1 MIGAAGREER
11 RPEAASAG
19 MRWRQGGRRGGGR
32 ESGGGE
38 DRDEAA
44 EEGHGRGGVDGEGGE
59 EVAARPRRRGRG

>member
-1 MIGAAGREER
+1 MSGVAGRGER

-19 MRWRQGGRRGGGR
+19 MRWRQGGRRGGGC

-44 EEGHGRGGVDGEGGE
+44 KEGHGRGVLMGRE
-59 EVAARPRRRGRG
+59 ERR

>member
-32 ESGGGE
+32 ESGE
-38 DRDEAA
+38 DEDGDEAA
-44 EEGHGRGGVDGEGGE
+44 EEGHGRGALMGRE
-59 EVAARPRRRGRG
+59 ERR